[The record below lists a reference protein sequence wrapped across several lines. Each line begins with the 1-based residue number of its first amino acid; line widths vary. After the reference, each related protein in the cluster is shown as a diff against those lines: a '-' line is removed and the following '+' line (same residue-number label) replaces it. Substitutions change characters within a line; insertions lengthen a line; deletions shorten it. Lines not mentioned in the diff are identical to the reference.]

1 MRRREFIHSMAVLP
15 PLFWKSRSRRDVGT
29 MRPDK
34 DCDVAVIGSGVFGA
48 WTAYSLNKRGK
59 RVLLLDAHG
68 PGNSRASSG
77 GESRVI
83 RMGYGADELYTR
95 WSLGALERWQRFCRD
110 TGHTLFHQTGVL
122 WMGRDKDPYLEKT
135 AAVLQ
140 KLGVPFEK
148 LERTDLEK
156 RFPQIY
162 FDTVTWGVFE
172 PKSGALMARRAVQA
186 VTQEAIKNGVEYLD
200 DAAESPSGKGKLKSV
215 RTRSGMNLSAE
226 TYIFAC
232 GPWLPKLFP
241 ALLGKRIYPTRQE
254 VFFFGTRPGDR
265 RFAPPAMPAWIDF
278 GAEMYGIPDLEN
290 RGFKVAP
297 DRHGPAFDP
306 DLGERVV
313 TPERIQE
320 ARRFIRRRFPS
331 LEEAPV
337 LEARVCQYEN
347 TSNGDFLID
356 RHPEMENVWLVGGGS
371 GHGFKHG
378 PSLGDYVAQLVTT
391 GGTVEPRFTLATKET
406 VQKRSVY

>member
-1 MRRREFIHSMAVLP
+1 
-15 PLFWKSRSRRDVGT
+15 
-29 MRPDK
+29 
-34 DCDVAVIGSGVFGA
+34 
-48 WTAYSLNKRGK
+48 
-59 RVLLLDAHG
+59 
-68 PGNSRASSG
+68 
-77 GESRVI
+77 
-83 RMGYGADELYTR
+83 
-95 WSLGALERWQRFCRD
+95 
-110 TGHTLFHQTGVL
+110 
-122 WMGRDKDPYLEKT
+122 MGRDKDPYLEKT

-156 RFPQIY
+156 RFPQIH

-331 LEEAPV
+331 LEGAPL